1 MKKDKP
7 IQPESNLAVNLS
19 LTPDEI
25 LSLAPECTVGMTSWD
40 RQTDYHDQIAD
51 EQMVASN
58 PRTGLRCRMVQTENL
73 SYGEEDGQ
81 VDVGTQ
87 FIVELKISDFYVI
100 AYYIAHEN
108 TASEVAYLKHEAENT
123 FKVWCAVIGVKLKRM
138 LVSDYDYKS
147 LEKRDY

>member
-1 MKKDKP
+1 MRKHKT
-7 IQPESNLAVNLS
+7 IQPESNQAINFS

-40 RQTDYHDQIAD
+40 RQTDYDDQIAD

-58 PRTGLRCRMVQTENL
+58 PRTGFCCRMIQTDNL
-73 SYGEEDGQ
+73 SRDEDGE
-81 VDVGTQ
+81 VDIGTQ

-108 TASEVAYLKHEAENT
+108 TASEVAYLRLEAENT
-123 FKVWCAVIGVKLKRM
+123 FKIWCSVIGVKLKRM

-147 LEKRDY
+147 LEERDY